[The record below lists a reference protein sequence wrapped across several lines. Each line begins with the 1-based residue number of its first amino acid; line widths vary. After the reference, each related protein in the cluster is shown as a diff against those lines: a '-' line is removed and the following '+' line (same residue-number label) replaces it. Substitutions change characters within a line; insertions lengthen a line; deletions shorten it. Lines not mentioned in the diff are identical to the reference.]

1 MSRCSHFFLISKNS
15 LFNSLFFLVSGVV
28 LLSFFTSKDFLH
40 SASTS
45 FFYDNSVIC
54 LENNFTKDGDNI
66 LLINK
71 ELSSELGG
79 VEHFGSSQV
88 NPKGFNNY
96 VYLSS
101 NFYSYTPSHLV
112 FNAKDSGTVTI
123 SFGSKTSLSEFGA
136 YQTFTDYK
144 NLYINGKPIF
154 LGRKTVSSFSPFKY
168 KINVKKGDVVKVEFK
183 LRKHFIRV
191 SEIKSFF
198 DLNEIAFLSSFL
210 MVVMLYLGMLR
221 IYKSKNINS
230 IMISDQFLLF
240 SFVIIM
246 AISTTVWSNA
256 QRSDLD
262 RRDLAKE
269 PSLYDKKAIN
279 LNYGSQYER
288 WFQDHFN
295 LRAIFN
301 KLAFNLEVLLNDNP
315 QHGGLFFQKN
325 NNYFFTFSALNQLNE
340 PRKINQKQV
349 NSICS
354 SLNGFSKDIAKFG
367 SKLYILWVPLKENI
381 YFDKINFVKN
391 YDNKFSFNNLK
402 TLQKCLIPKIVY
414 PYKELKDAAKKDYV
428 YFKAEHHWSDLG
440 AYIGYK
446 KLMKTISLDY
456 PNARIAPLSEFKL
469 TDSKFVRGD
478 WSRYYMQGES
488 ATRFGFNGI
497 QHLDVNYKYY
507 DHKSILLPN
516 IEKGKGGKIFKIWKN
531 PGVKDFKIMSTGV
544 SYNENLNNFLPASA
558 SEMVYIRLNNVQP
571 FKESM
576 KFKKLFFD
584 DVLNFKPN
592 VIILT
597 IQENSFYMMS
607 EFSAE

>member
-1 MSRCSHFFLISKNS
+1 MISKSS
-15 LFNSLFFLVSGVV
+15 LFNSLFFWVSGVV

-71 ELSSELGG
+71 ELSSELGR
-79 VEHFGSSQV
+79 VEHFGSRQV

-101 NFYSYTPSHLV
+101 NFYSYTPSHLA

-246 AISTTVWSNA
+246 AIST
-256 QRSDLD
+256 
-262 RRDLAKE
+262 
-269 PSLYDKKAIN
+269 
-279 LNYGSQYER
+279 
-288 WFQDHFN
+288 
-295 LRAIFN
+295 
-301 KLAFNLEVLLNDNP
+301 
-315 QHGGLFFQKN
+315 
-325 NNYFFTFSALNQLNE
+325 
-340 PRKINQKQV
+340 
-349 NSICS
+349 
-354 SLNGFSKDIAKFG
+354 
-367 SKLYILWVPLKENI
+367 
-381 YFDKINFVKN
+381 
-391 YDNKFSFNNLK
+391 
-402 TLQKCLIPKIVY
+402 
-414 PYKELKDAAKKDYV
+414 
-428 YFKAEHHWSDLG
+428 
-440 AYIGYK
+440 
-446 KLMKTISLDY
+446 
-456 PNARIAPLSEFKL
+456 
-469 TDSKFVRGD
+469 
-478 WSRYYMQGES
+478 
-488 ATRFGFNGI
+488 
-497 QHLDVNYKYY
+497 
-507 DHKSILLPN
+507 
-516 IEKGKGGKIFKIWKN
+516 
-531 PGVKDFKIMSTGV
+531 
-544 SYNENLNNFLPASA
+544 
-558 SEMVYIRLNNVQP
+558 
-571 FKESM
+571 
-576 KFKKLFFD
+576 
-584 DVLNFKPN
+584 
-592 VIILT
+592 
-597 IQENSFYMMS
+597 
-607 EFSAE
+607 